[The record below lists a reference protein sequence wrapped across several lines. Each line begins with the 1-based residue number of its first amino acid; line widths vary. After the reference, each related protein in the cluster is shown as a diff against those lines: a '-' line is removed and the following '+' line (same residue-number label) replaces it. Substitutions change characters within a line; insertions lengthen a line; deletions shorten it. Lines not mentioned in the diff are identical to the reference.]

1 MEKKDTLLTKHAK
14 SFKWASFFLSKKT
27 YNKCSIL
34 YDFCRTIDDI
44 ADQTIRLELKKEKF
58 LQFTSDFKNKNYN
71 NSIIKNIWS
80 LLENENIPEKV
91 IYDLFDGVKSDLSD
105 EVRINSKKE
114 LLIYSYRVA
123 GTVGLMMSKILKVKN
138 QNALKGAIDLGIAMQ
153 LTNITRD
160 IIEDKQKG
168 RIYIDHNFK
177 SIQETIDLADTFYES
192 SFSSIKYI
200 PIKFRFSILV
210 ARRIYRKIGYNILR
224 QQNIENYNKAGK
236 IYVSNKSK
244 ILQTF
249 LSIFDFIKLFFTNF
263 KEHLKKDAHLLIN
276 EEINLNERI

>member
-1 MEKKDTLLTKHAK
+1 MDKKDTLLSKHAK

-27 YNKCSIL
+27 YDKCSVL

-44 ADQTIRLELKKEKF
+44 ADQSIGLELKKEKF
-58 LQFTSDFKNKNYN
+58 TQFTSDFKNKNYN

-80 LLENENIPEKV
+80 LLENENISKKV
-91 IYDLFDGVKSDLSD
+91 IYDLFDGVKSDLNY
-105 EVRINSKKE
+105 EVKINSKKE
-114 LLIYSYRVA
+114 LFIYSYRVA

-138 QNALKGAIDLGIAMQ
+138 RNALKGAIDLGIAMQ

-160 IIEDKQKG
+160 IIEDKQRG
-168 RIYIDHNFK
+168 RVYINHDFK
-177 SIQETIDLADTFYES
+177 SIQETVDLADTFYES

-210 ARRIYRKIGYNILR
+210 ARRIYRKIGYNILKKK
-224 QQNIENYNKAGK
+224 NIENYNRAGK

-244 ILQTF
+244 ILLTF
-249 LSIFDFIKLFFTNF
+249 LCLFDFIKLFFINF